1 MAEKTCKKCEELKLT
16 GKYVLCRSPSHLIQL
31 KVIPEKEKYVY
42 LCCQSRDGEVQLK
55 FDTCPYCGNSYHGH
69 GGILDE

>member
-1 MAEKTCKKCEELKLT
+1 MAEQICKKCEELKLI
-16 GKYVLCRSPSHLIQL
+16 GKYILCRSASHLIQL

-42 LCCQSRDGEVQLK
+42 LCCQSRDGEVQMK
-55 FDTCPYCGNSYHGH
+55 FDACPWCGKPYHGL